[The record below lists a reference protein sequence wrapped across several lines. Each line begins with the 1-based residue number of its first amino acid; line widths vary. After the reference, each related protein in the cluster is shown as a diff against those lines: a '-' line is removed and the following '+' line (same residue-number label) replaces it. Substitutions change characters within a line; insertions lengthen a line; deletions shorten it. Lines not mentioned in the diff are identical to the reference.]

1 MPKIPR
7 KKFSMNI
14 VETAVSNSSLSTLVA
29 AVKAAG
35 LVEALSGA
43 GPFTVFAPS
52 DDAFAKLPAGTIENL
67 VKPENKSDLTAL
79 LQLHVVSG
87 QHMAADLA
95 KMNAD
100 VATLGGA
107 RVMISSAN
115 GDVMVDGAK
124 VVIADVSCSNGV
136 VHVIDTVLTPALTP
150 AE

>member
-1 MPKIPR
+1 
-7 KKFSMNI
+7 MNI
-14 VETAVSNSSLSTLVA
+14 VETAVSNPSLSTLVA